1 MTALM
6 ATDATLTVTI
16 HNSRPIEL
24 TDLTESLQSLG
35 RQYSRYLNKNKVVL
49 AGESKLYVQ
58 EVRQGSAVFELVD
71 LVPLGLFGS
80 IEAMNTLVDFSKHLT
95 AMYQWFIRGGE
106 QPKEEL
112 KEVDLRN
119 YANILSPVA
128 KDAGASM
135 TFSGEFHNSPVT
147 IYSLTSGQAGEALS
161 EIWNQINTVRQT
173 QPAGEYEQ
181 VVFYWDVLKN
191 QRDSGASE
199 RGIIN
204 SISPKPVRVTFASEE
219 VKARIAFMQ
228 DRNPMLVG
236 FIVDVRVETVQ
247 DKPVLYNILRV
258 RGEV

>member
-1 MTALM
+1 M
-6 ATDATLTVTI
+6 AGDATLTVTI
-16 HNSRPIEL
+16 HNTRAIEL
-24 TDLTESLQSLG
+24 TTLTESLQSLG
-35 RQYSRYLNKNKVVL
+35 RQYGRYLIKNRVVL
-49 AGESKLYVQ
+49 ASESKLYVQ
-58 EVRQGSAVFELVD
+58 EVRHGSAVFELVD

-80 IEAMNTLVDFSKHLT
+80 IESMNTLVDFSKHLT
-95 AMYQWFIRGGE
+95 EMYKWFTGPVRRE
-106 QPKEEL
+106 RPKEEL

-119 YANILSPVA
+119 YANILGPVA

-135 TFSGEFHNSPVT
+135 SFSGAFHNSPVT
-147 IYSLTSGQAGEALS
+147 VYSLTSSQAGEALS
-161 EIWNQINTVRQT
+161 QIWAEIDEIRKV

-204 SISPKPVRVTFASEE
+204 SINQRPVRVTFASDE
-219 VKARIAFMQ
+219 VKAQIAFMQ

-236 FIVDVRVETVQ
+236 FIVDVRVETIQ

-258 RGEV
+258 HGEV